1 MNTTKYYQT
10 LIEALKREDVLRI
23 TCLDAPEIGKETLYA
38 SERVLACSDDASA
51 LPFSNL
57 NVLQETLGC
66 EVQLVIFG
74 GGHIG
79 LELYHMGVRLG
90 HSITIIDDR
99 QEYCNTERFP
109 QARCLCTEYAE
120 VFASE
125 QPWIRPYFIITT
137 RGHAYDKLCLQGVLG
152 LPHSYIGMIGSKTKI
167 AKTFSDLRLQG
178 FSEEQLAGVH
188 APIGL
193 DINAVT
199 ASEIA
204 LAILG
209 QIIAHYRLSKNSV
222 RLDQQILH
230 RQATGE
236 SHILAR
242 IVAKKGSAPC
252 EIGFQ
257 LVRFPDGSLAGTVGG
272 GVIEAEV
279 IRALHQMA
287 ENTHLEDRIQ
297 RFSLDAR
304 KAGSLGMICG
314 GEVEVLFQRR

>member
-1 MNTTKYYQT
+1 MNQKEYYQT
-10 LIEALKREDVLRI
+10 LLEALKRTDVLRR
-23 TCLDAPEIGKETLYA
+23 TALCDPDVGKEAIYA
-38 SERVLACSDDASA
+38 SGQLLAATDAA
-51 LPFSNL
+51 GLPFSDGQ
-57 NVLQETLGC
+57 VLEETLGC

-99 QEYCNTERFP
+99 QEYCNAERFP
-109 QARCLCTEYAE
+109 QARCLCTAYEELFTA
-120 VFASE
+120 E
-125 QPWIRPYFIITT
+125 QPWIRPYFIIAT
-137 RGHAYDKLCLQGVLG
+137 RGHAYDELCLRHTLG
-152 LPHSYIGMIGSKTKI
+152 LPHSYIGMIGSRSKI
-167 AKTFSDLRLQG
+167 AKTFSNLAKDG
-178 FSEEQLAGVH
+178 FSAEQLAGVH

>member
-1 MNTTKYYQT
+1 MNQKAYYQT
-10 LIEALKREDVLRI
+10 LLETLKRTDVLRR
-23 TCLDAPEIGKETLYA
+23 TCLSAPDAGKEAIFA
-38 SERVLACSDDASA
+38 SGQLLAATDASS
-51 LPFSNL
+51 LPFSDGQ
-57 NVLQETLGC
+57 VLEETLGC

-109 QARCLCTEYAE
+109 EAHCICAAYEEVLAAE
-120 VFASE
+120 H
-125 QPWIRPYFIITT
+125 PWIRPYFIITT
-137 RGHAYDKLCLQGVLG
+137 RGHAYDELCLRGTLA
-152 LPHSYIGMIGSKTKI
+152 LPHSYIGMIGSRAKI
-167 AKTFSDLRLQG
+167 AKTFSNLTRDG
-178 FSEEQLAGVH
+178 FSQEQLSGVH

-209 QIIAHYRLSKNSV
+209 QIIAHYRLSKSSV
-222 RLDQQILH
+222 RLDQQILL

-242 IVAKKGSAPC
+242 IVAKRGSAPC

-257 LVRFPDGSLAGTVGG
+257 LVRFADGSLAGTVGG
-272 GVIEAEV
+272 GVIEAQV
-279 IRALHQMA
+279 IRALHHMA
-287 ENTHLEDRIQ
+287 ENTQLEDHIQ
-297 RFSLDAR
+297 KFSLNAE
-304 KAGSLGMICG
+304 KAGALGMICG

>member
-1 MNTTKYYQT
+1 MDHTEYYQT
-10 LIEALKREDVLRI
+10 LLETLKRADVLRR
-23 TCLDAPEIGKETLYA
+23 TALSDPDVGKEAIFANGQL
-38 SERVLACSDDASA
+38 LAATDGTDI
-51 LPFSNL
+51 PFFGEQ
-57 NVLQETLGC
+57 VLQETLGC

-90 HSITIIDDR
+90 HSITIIDER
-99 QEYCNTERFP
+99 QEYCNAERFP
-109 QARCLCTEYAE
+109 QARCLCTAYEE
-120 VFASE
+120 LFTVE

-137 RGHAYDKLCLQGVLG
+137 RGHAYDELCLRHTLG
-152 LPHSYIGMIGSKTKI
+152 LPHSYIGMIGSRSKI
-167 AKTFSDLRLQG
+167 VKTFSNLTRDG
-178 FSEEQLAGVH
+178 FTQEQLSGVH

-209 QIIAHYRLSKNSV
+209 QIIAHYRLSKSSV
-222 RLDQQILH
+222 RLDQQILL

-242 IVAKKGSAPC
+242 IVAKRGSAPC

-257 LVRFPDGSLAGTVGG
+257 LVRFSDGSLAGTVGG
-272 GVIEAEV
+272 GVIEAQV
-279 IRALHQMA
+279 IRALHHMA
-287 ENTHLEDRIQ
+287 ENTNLEDHIQ
-297 RFSLDAR
+297 KFSLDAQ